1 MEYAYDVLTRLSL
14 ESAGFTTAT
23 GLAMRLLGDMEG
35 KATAAERAVAK
46 LAQRFN
52 LPVDQFTAQAA
63 GMGKYTTEI
72 NAAAAAHANLA
83 KAQGGLGS
91 VIVGASLVGIGLA
104 GISAMKGAVT
114 AAGAMQDAITQV
126 GIAAQ
131 GTQPQLD
138 ALYTQSFKV
147 ANQTQYSASA
157 VLTMDQIMARMNF
170 NDPTHKKTQRQVIQ
184 DAIPQFARAAE
195 IAQHFQGTGYEETIT
210 GLAQQAHMMGAYSGG
225 ALARNVGYSTQ
236 LGIVSHMTAQ
246 QQANALSYL
255 TPSMKTGQL
264 STLDAMALVA
274 LSNQTGLNQGK
285 GASNLGALMRGLAP
299 TGAPKHDRALADIE
313 RLGGGNFY
321 DAKGDAVPLTTALG
335 ILNRFYDNKTIRND
349 RRGVIAQHALNVQ
362 GMRAAAVLGSD
373 LSINQFGGLRT
384 RIAGGTPAASE
395 AEQRQLNATLP
406 GQLATLSGNM
416 GSLSA
421 LMGKGLLPVVTLLVH
436 GLVAATGALVDLL
449 SHHEEIAK
457 FASLFLAVG
466 SAAAV
471 VVGGIL
477 AIQGAMALMGA
488 AAALSNVSIGISLGP
503 VALIFGSI
511 AAVAVVAA
519 LAIQNWG
526 TITGA
531 LTGKLGPL
539 WQALSIGGLAIGG
552 FVVGI
557 KGAELAIASW
567 GAITSAASAA
577 TALWA
582 TATGSA
588 AVSGSVLTG
597 VLPAM
602 ISGIGGM
609 TAAATGLDFVLSP
622 FILGLGTVA
631 LAVGAAVLVFRDWK
645 DISTAL
651 GQDMAWLNMKTRDFT
666 AAIDALAKRKDAIG
680 GVFQGLQAPTN
691 PGNALGGYVHSLFG
705 GASPTPK
712 PGTTLPG
719 ARQPATPPT
728 GPAVDIAHPFNP
740 GDALGHWLR
749 QFAGVPGSKGGTGYG
764 QGGGGF
770 EAVPSAL
777 SVTLAHTA
785 TRAAMRPPAPA
796 HTALTAALAL
806 PRVIAHPGVAAL
818 SRPTAQT
825 PTRTPVAQRPP
836 AIPAT
841 RAPGAAPVHN
851 HYHKHVT
858 IAKDALNLTVTPHP
872 GQSPAQIGDHVKKTV
887 VTDIAKELANA
898 FHDAHGYT
906 GLVPSSDARW

>member
-1 MEYAYDVLTRLSL
+1 
-14 ESAGFTTAT
+14 
-23 GLAMRLLGDMEG
+23 
-35 KATAAERAVAK
+35 
-46 LAQRFN
+46 
-52 LPVDQFTAQAA
+52 
-63 GMGKYTTEI
+63 
-72 NAAAAAHANLA
+72 
-83 KAQGGLGS
+83 
-91 VIVGASLVGIGLA
+91 
-104 GISAMKGAVT
+104 
-114 AAGAMQDAITQV
+114 
-126 GIAAQ
+126 
-131 GTQPQLD
+131 
-138 ALYTQSFKV
+138 
-147 ANQTQYSASA
+147 
-157 VLTMDQIMARMNF
+157 MDQIMARMNF
-170 NDPTHKKTQRQVIQ
+170 NDPTGKQTQRQVIH

-195 IAQHFQGTGYEETIT
+195 IAQHFQHTSYEETIT
-210 GLAQQAHMMGAYSGG
+210 GLAQQSHMLGAYSGA

-264 STLDAMALVA
+264 DTLDAMALVA
-274 LSNQTGLNQGK
+274 LSNQTGLNQGR

-299 TGAPKHDRALADIE
+299 TGAHKHDSALAAIE

-335 ILNRFYDNKTIRND
+335 ILNRFYDNKTVTNERKGVLAQ
-349 RRGVIAQHALNVQ
+349 RGLGVQ
-362 GMRAAAVLGSD
+362 GARAAAVLGSD

-384 RIAGGTPAASE
+384 RIAAGTPGASE

-406 GQLATLSGNM
+406 GQLSTLSGNI

-421 LMGKGLLPVVTLLVH
+421 LLGAQLLPIVTPLVH

-449 SHHEEIAK
+449 SHHQKVAA
-457 FASLFLAVG
+457 FAATFLAIG
-466 SAAAV
+466 SATSIA
-471 VVGGIL
+471 VGGIL
-477 AIQGAMALMGA
+477 AARGAMEILRVTSIATDLSMGPLLGTVGTLALAVGA
-488 AAALSNVSIGISLGP
+488 ASL
-503 VALIFGSI
+503 VIT
-511 AAVAVVAA
+511 
-519 LAIQNWG
+519 NWG

-567 GAITSAASAA
+567 GVITSAASAA

-631 LAVGAAVLVFRDWK
+631 LGVGAAVLVFRDWR

-651 GQDMAWLNMKTRDFT
+651 GQDMAWLDMKTRDFT
-666 AAIDALAKRKDAIG
+666 SAIDALAKRKDAIG
-680 GVFQGLQAPTN
+680 GVFQGLEAPTN

-705 GASPTPK
+705 GASPTPTP
-712 PGTTLPG
+712 PGG
-719 ARQPATPPT
+719 RQPGTPPT
-728 GPAVDIAHPFNP
+728 GPAVDIVHPFNP

-785 TRAAMRPPAPA
+785 ARAAMRPPAPA
-796 HTALTAALAL
+796 HTALSAALAL
-806 PRVIAHPGVAAL
+806 PRVIAHPGVAGSA
-818 SRPTAQT
+818 RPTTQT
-825 PTRTPVAQRPP
+825 PTRTPVAQRPSV
-836 AIPAT
+836 A
-841 RAPGAAPVHN
+841 RAAQVHN
-851 HYHKHVT
+851 HYDHRTFTV
-858 IAKDALNLTVTPHP
+858 AKDAIVNNITAHP
-872 GQSPAQIGDHVKKTV
+872 GQSPAQIGDHVSQATV
-887 VTDIAKELANA
+887 KAIAKDLANA

-906 GLVPSSDARW
+906 GLVPSSNQPW

>member
-1 MEYAYDVLTRLSL
+1 MSEYAYDVAVRLGMQTS
-14 ESAGFTTAT
+14 GFTTAV
-23 GLAMRLLGDMEG
+23 GLATRLLGDVEG
-35 KATAAERAVAK
+35 KATTAERAVAR

-52 LPVDQFTAQAA
+52 LPVDQFTSQAA

-72 NAAAAAHANLA
+72 NAAAAAQANLA
-83 KAQGGLGS
+83 KAQGGLGKM
-91 VIVGASLVGIGLA
+91 VVGASLVGIGLA
-104 GISAMKGAVT
+104 GISAMKGAAT
-114 AAGAMQDAITQV
+114 AAGAMQDALAQV

-131 GTQPQLD
+131 GTQAQLG
-138 ALYTQSFKV
+138 ALFTQSFAV
-147 ANQTQYSASA
+147 ANQTQFSASA
-157 VLTMDQIMARMNF
+157 VLSMDQIMARMNF
-170 NDPTHKKTQRQVIQ
+170 NDPTGKKTQRQVIQ

-195 IAQHFQGTGYEETIT
+195 IAQHFQHTGYEETIT
-210 GLAQQAHMMGAYSGG
+210 GLAQQAHMMGAYSGA

-264 STLDAMALVA
+264 GTLDAMALVA
-274 LSNQTGLNQGK
+274 LSNQTGLNQGR

-299 TGAPKHDRALADIE
+299 TGAHKHDSALAAIE

-335 ILNRFYDNKTIRND
+335 ILNRFYDNKTVTNERKGVLAQ
-349 RRGVIAQHALNVQ
+349 RGLGVQ
-362 GMRAAAVLGSD
+362 GARAAAVLGSD

-406 GQLATLSGNM
+406 GQLSTLSGNI

-421 LMGKGLLPVVTLLVH
+421 LLGAQLLPVVTPLVH

-449 SHHEEIAK
+449 SHHQKVAA
-457 FASLFLAVG
+457 FAATFLAIG
-466 SAAAV
+466 SATSIA
-471 VVGGIL
+471 VGGIL
-477 AIQGAMALMGA
+477 AARGAMEILRVTSIATDLSMGPLLGTVGSLALAVGA
-488 AAALSNVSIGISLGP
+488 ASL
-503 VALIFGSI
+503 VIT
-511 AAVAVVAA
+511 
-519 LAIQNWG
+519 NWG

-567 GAITSAASAA
+567 GMITSAASAA

-602 ISGIGGM
+602 ISGLGGM

-680 GVFQGLQAPTN
+680 GLFQGLQAPTN
-691 PGNALGGYVHSLFG
+691 PGNALGDYVHSLFG
-705 GASPTPK
+705 GKSPVPK
-712 PGTTLPG
+712 PSATPPG
-719 ARQPATPPT
+719 GRQPATPPPT
-728 GPAVDIAHPFNP
+728 GPAVDLAHPFNP
-740 GDALGHWLR
+740 GDALGRWLR

-806 PRVIAHPGVAAL
+806 PHVTARPGVAA
-818 SRPTAQT
+818 SARPTAQT
-825 PTRTPVAQRPP
+825 PTSTPVAQRPP
-836 AIPAT
+836 VA
-841 RAPGAAPVHN
+841 RAAQVHN
-851 HYHKHVT
+851 HYDHRSFTV
-858 IAKDALNLTVTPHP
+858 AKDAIVNNITTHP
-872 GQSPAQIGDHVKKTV
+872 GQSPAQIGDYVSQATVKA
-887 VTDIAKELANA
+887 IAKDLAHA

-906 GLVPSSDARW
+906 GLVPSSNQPW

>member
-1 MEYAYDVLTRLSL
+1 MEFSYDVLTRLSL

-23 GLAMRLLGDMEG
+23 GLAMRLMGDMEG

-52 LPVDQFTAQAA
+52 LPVDQFTSQATS
-63 GMGKYTTEI
+63 MGKYTTEI
-72 NAAAAAHANLA
+72 NAASAAHANLA

-91 VIVGASLVGIGLA
+91 VILGASLVGVGLA
-104 GISAMKGAVT
+104 GVSAMKGAVT
-114 AAGAMQDAITQV
+114 AAGMMQDALAQV

-131 GTQPQLD
+131 GTQAQLG
-138 ALYTQSFKV
+138 ALFTQSFSV
-147 ANQTQYSASA
+147 ANATQFSASS
-157 VLTMDQIMARMNF
+157 VLAMDQIMARMNF
-170 NDPTHKKTQRQVIQ
+170 NDPTHKQSQRQVIQ

-195 IAQHFQGTGYEETIT
+195 IAQHFQHTGYEETIT
-210 GLAQQAHMMGAYSGG
+210 GLAQQAHMMGAYSGA

-264 STLDAMALVA
+264 GTLDAMALVA

-313 RLGGGNFY
+313 RLGGGKFY

-335 ILNRFYDNKTIRND
+335 ILNKFYDNKTITNE
-349 RRGVIAQHALNVQ
+349 RRGVIAQHGLGVQ

-384 RIAGGTPAASE
+384 RIAAGTPAASE

-406 GQLATLSGNM
+406 GSLATLSGNI

-421 LMGKGLLPVVTLLVH
+421 LLGAQLLPVVTPLVH

-449 SHHEEIAK
+449 SHHQKVAA
-457 FASLFLAVG
+457 FAATFLAIG
-466 SAAAV
+466 SAASIA
-471 VVGGIL
+471 VGGIL
-477 AIQGAMALMGA
+477 AARGAMEILRVTSIATDLSMGPLLGTVGALALAVGA
-488 AAALSNVSIGISLGP
+488 ASL
-503 VALIFGSI
+503 VIT
-511 AAVAVVAA
+511 
-519 LAIQNWG
+519 NWG

-539 WQALSIGGLAIGG
+539 WQAVSIGGLAIGG

-666 AAIDALAKRKDAIG
+666 SAIDALAKRKDAIG

-712 PGTTLPG
+712 PGTTPPG
-719 ARQPATPPT
+719 GRQPATPPT

-777 SVTLAHTA
+777 SATLAHTA
-785 TRAAMRPPAPA
+785 TRAAMVPPAPA

-806 PRVIAHPGVAAL
+806 PHVTARPGVAPAV

-825 PTRTPVAQRPP
+825 PTRTPVAQRPS
-836 AIPAT
+836 AIPAA
-841 RAPGAAPVHN
+841 RAPGAAPTQVHN
-851 HYHKHVT
+851 HYAITV
-858 IAKDALNLTVTPHP
+858 AKDAINTTITTHP
-872 GQSPAQIGDHVKKTV
+872 GQSPAQIGDHVSQATIKAIT
-887 VTDIAKELANA
+887 KELA
-898 FHDAHGYT
+898 DALSRGGHRYK
-906 GLVPSSDARW
+906 GLIPSSNAQW